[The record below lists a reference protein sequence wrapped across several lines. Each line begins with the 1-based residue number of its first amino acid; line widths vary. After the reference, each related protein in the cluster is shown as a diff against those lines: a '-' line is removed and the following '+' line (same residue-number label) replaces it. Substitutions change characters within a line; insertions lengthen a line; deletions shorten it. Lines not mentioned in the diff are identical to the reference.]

1 MIDRILSDKV
11 AGFLSPDKAVIIQG
25 ARQVGKTTLIKRLLA
40 GRENVLWVNG
50 DDPTDRLTWDNLSQ
64 ATIMRYLAGF
74 DYLVIDEAQ
83 RIINIG
89 LTVKMIV
96 DGPAQVQV
104 IVSGS
109 SSLDLASSINET
121 LTGRKWTF
129 ELFPLSWAEIVGH
142 YQLVPALRQLDQ
154 WLVLGA
160 YPEVVTAASAVNE
173 RLREI
178 AASYL
183 YKDILE
189 YGAVRKPELIVK
201 LLRALAFQV
210 GSLVSYN
217 ELANM
222 LQVSS
227 ETIRRYISLL
237 EESHVI
243 FRLEPL
249 SRNPRKEI
257 STSRKIYFIDN
268 GMRNAVIDNLNEL
281 NLRDDHGQLWENFIV
296 SEAKKQLSYAG
307 GGGQL
312 YFWRSNNGAEV
323 DLVVVRGG
331 KHQALEIKYNPR
343 KNPRFPTSFL
353 ETYQPEKT
361 AVLNRETFSPFFEKG
376 TFG

>member
-1 MIDRILSDKV
+1 MIDRILSEKV

-40 GRENVLWVNG
+40 GREDVLWVNG
-50 DDPTDRLTWDNLSQ
+50 DDPTDRVTWDNLSQ

-154 WLVLGA
+154 RLVLGA

-281 NLRDDHGQLWENFIV
+281 RPP
-296 SEAKKQLSYAG
+296 
-307 GGGQL
+307 
-312 YFWRSNNGAEV
+312 RRPRT
-323 DLVVVRGG
+323 VVG
-331 KHQALEIKYNPR
+331 KFYCQ
-343 KNPRFPTSFL
+343 
-353 ETYQPEKT
+353 
-361 AVLNRETFSPFFEKG
+361 
-376 TFG
+376 